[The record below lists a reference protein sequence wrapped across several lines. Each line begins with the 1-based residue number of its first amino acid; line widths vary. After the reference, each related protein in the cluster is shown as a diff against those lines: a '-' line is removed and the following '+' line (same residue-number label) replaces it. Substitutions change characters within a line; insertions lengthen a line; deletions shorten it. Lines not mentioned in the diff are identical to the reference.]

1 MPARLMAS
9 SGLVLVLAVGNCGG
23 GEPPAT
29 EGRVS
34 SVTDDEVC
42 VATDGDD
49 LCFDPAEVDGADGLA
64 VDTCVSVLRKLES
77 GRPYEVEDVP
87 C

>member
-1 MPARLMAS
+1 MPARLMTAS
-9 SGLVLVLAVGNCGG
+9 SLVLVLAVGNCG

-34 SVTDDEVC
+34 SVADDQVC
-42 VATDGDD
+42 VATDGED
-49 LCFDPAEVDGADGLA
+49 LCFDPTEVDGADGLA

-77 GRPYEVEDVP
+77 GRPYEVEDIP